1 MPEVPNPVA
10 ECTPPIELQ
19 VREDKLKLLF
29 RQSFPAMFISFA
41 TAVLLSWM
49 LWEHVDER
57 ELIAWLAVLAV
68 ATLGRLAVFVTYFRL
83 KPTGIG
89 LLKLERRYAATLLI
103 SSLIWGLG
111 ALWVMPGDS
120 VLHQAVT
127 MFVLVGMAGGAIS
140 VYSARYR
147 MAVSAMVLVLLPSTL
162 WLFTRSSPEQLGMAI
177 GAMFFMLASLRGARV
192 LANALQS
199 NFQLSR
205 ELQTAH
211 AAADLQAKTDP
222 LTGINNRRAFLD
234 QGEQIIRYCERH
246 ELDVCALVM
255 DVDHFKSINDTLGHF
270 AGDMVLKYI
279 GEKIRKLFR
288 RSDVFGRIGGEE
300 FAVILPHTSE
310 RDAVAIAEKLR
321 RSIAESPIKCGDD
334 RVRVTVS
341 VGVADASLDLTTLL
355 VHADKAMYRA
365 KEQGRDQVVCYE
377 EVFDASADIEQTGP
391 NSILA

>member
-1 MPEVPNPVA
+1 MPEAQSSLP
-10 ECTPPIELQ
+10 ESTPPIELQ

-29 RQSFPAMFISFA
+29 RQSFPAMFISLA

-49 LWEHVDER
+49 LWEHVDQR
-57 ELIAWLAVLAV
+57 ELIAWLAGLAV

-83 KPTGIG
+83 EPTGVG
-89 LLKLERRYAATLLI
+89 LLKLERRYTATLLI
-103 SSLIWGLG
+103 SSMIWGLG
-111 ALWVMPGDS
+111 ALWVMPADS

-177 GAMFFMLASLRGARV
+177 GATFFMLASLRGARV

-246 ELDVCALVM
+246 ELDVCALVI

-270 AGDMVLKYI
+270 AGDTVLKYI

-321 RSIAESPIKCGDD
+321 RAIADAPIKCGDE
-334 RVRVTVS
+334 RVRVTLS

-365 KEQGRDQVVCYE
+365 KEQGRNQVVCYE
-377 EVFDASADIEQTGP
+377 ESFGAGEP
-391 NSILA
+391 

>member
-1 MPEVPNPVA
+1 MA
-10 ECTPPIELQ
+10 EIQNSATESAPPIELQ

-57 ELIAWLAVLAV
+57 ELLAWLAVLAL
-68 ATLGRLAVFVTYFRL
+68 ATLSRLVVFVTYFRL
-83 KPTGIG
+83 EPTGIG
-89 LLKLERRYAATLLI
+89 LLKLERRYAATLLF
-103 SSLIWGLG
+103 SSMIWGLG
-111 ALWVMPGDS
+111 ALWVMPADS

-162 WLFTRSSPEQLGMAI
+162 WLYFRSTPEQLGMAI
-177 GAMFFMLASLRGARV
+177 GATFFMLASLRGARV
-192 LANALQS
+192 LANALQG

-205 ELQTAH
+205 ELQSAH

-270 AGDMVLKYI
+270 AGDMVLRHI

-321 RSIAESPIKCGDD
+321 RAIADEPIKCGDE
-334 RVRVTVS
+334 RVRVTIS
-341 VGVADASLDLTTLL
+341 IGVADASLDLTTLL

-365 KEQGRDQVVCYE
+365 KEQGRNQVVCYE
-377 EVFDASADIEQTGP
+377 ESFGAGEP
-391 NSILA
+391 